1 MDKPGAEGIM
11 TPKEARGPDDFP
23 KPGRKDAIGRKTDHQ
38 GVEAAGERCFL
49 DRLDQDAPAPGPDD
63 ILEKDE
69 QDDQG
74 KDQRKTSLARAMS
87 WAICSESSSRVLKV
101 FSSLRRLM
109 KCTLIVLP
117 ISSPE

>member
-23 KPGRKDAIGRKTDHQ
+23 KPGRKDAIGRNTDHQ

-74 KDQRKTSLARAMS
+74 KQKRIRRPEDKPQPGEIHLPERKIYEKSAAQKS
-87 WAICSESSSRVLKV
+87 
-101 FSSLRRLM
+101 
-109 KCTLIVLP
+109 
-117 ISSPE
+117 